1 MQGVLVIGAT
11 GDQGAAQVDVLR
23 AAGWPVVA
31 AVRQPGDPRISPGVD
46 SVPLDLHAPETL
58 APALA
63 GVDTVFLNLPS
74 ASFNDPEWI
83 LQGFEN
89 FLKAAEKAAIS
100 RIVFNASLYVGPSET
115 GHVAH
120 DTRLRIIERLFA
132 SSVDATAVCPVI
144 FMDNLLRGWA
154 LPSLRD
160 RQVLSYPHNPDL
172 PVSWICLSD
181 VARIMLAVATDP
193 AAVNRRLVVG
203 GPEAL
208 RGEQTA
214 AALGRAWGRPIRFES
229 LPVAQF
235 ARQMGQLFAPD
246 DPATAAR
253 IERDLAAVYRWYNE
267 SVPSPFTVDMR
278 EFLSRYSLELQTVE
292 TWAKAH
298 PLSQEYIPTGGARH
312 PQSAGQAS

>member
-1 MQGVLVIGAT
+1 MSFKDKFQDKIL
-11 GDQGAAQVDVLR
+11 
-23 AAGWPVVA
+23 GWLPEDKIRVQMA
-31 AVRQPGDPRISPGVD
+31 KNDNSRKGGSKKSPTEIKRQPKAFEVK
-46 SVPLDLHAPETL
+46 TL
-58 APALA
+58 K
-63 GVDTVFLNLPS
+63 D
-74 ASFNDPEWI
+74 W
-83 LQGFEN
+83 
-89 FLKAAEKAAIS
+89 K
-100 RIVFNASLYVGPSET
+100 
-115 GHVAH
+115 
-120 DTRLRIIERLFA
+120 
-132 SSVDATAVCPVI
+132 DAV
-144 FMDNLLRGWA
+144 
-154 LPSLRD
+154 
-160 RQVLSYPHNPDL
+160 
-172 PVSWICLSD
+172 
-181 VARIMLAVATDP
+181 AVATDP